1 MEASLRTARFVPL
14 STLIQLVYLFT
25 HKEILVNNKMFTR
38 RAFLKS
44 TALMGAGAALA
55 ACAPAAAPSAAPA
68 SAPAAAPVAAPDLPF
83 EVASEALN
91 PLGLEPG
98 KPVEGIFFEGGFG
111 RGYLDN
117 AADIFRALHPQNEMS
132 VAGIQRVGDQLRPR
146 FIGGNPP
153 DVIDNSG
160 AGLLDMAALVA
171 EGQLADLAPLFAA
184 PSLDTPGKT
193 FGETLFPGSQDSGKY
208 GGVQHVLLMAFTVA
222 GIWHSQTLF
231 EEQGWDYPTTWDE
244 MLGFCDMV
252 KSTTD
257 MAPWTYQGRYPQY
270 MNFGVL
276 WPLIYKNGGMQVV
289 VDIDNLVDGAWEHEA
304 VLTSLQQMQELHH
317 QGFIMAGT
325 EGLTHTE
332 SQAEWLQRKAVFIPC
347 GTWLENEMRDLTP
360 EDFNMVVKPVPGP
373 TADTSASIMA
383 WSGENFIVP
392 SQAVNPVGGMEYLRC
407 LMSKANAQWF
417 AQNVGAIMPVLGG
430 TEGVELSSAVMSA
443 TAIAEAAGND
453 IFDTLTDEW
462 YPPLNDEMRDR
473 TGDLMTGRMTPEQWI
488 EAMQAKSDEIK
499 ADPDIPKYERTA

>member
-1 MEASLRTARFVPL
+1 
-14 STLIQLVYLFT
+14 
-25 HKEILVNNKMFTR
+25 VNNKMFTR

-44 TALMGAGAALA
+44 TALVGAGAALA
-55 ACAPAAAPSAAPA
+55 ACAPAAPAPAPAAPA
-68 SAPAAAPVAAPDLPF
+68 APAATPAAPDLPF
-83 EVASEALN
+83 EVAAEALN

-98 KPVEGIFFEGGFG
+98 VPVEGVFFEGGFG

-117 AADIFRALHPQNEMS
+117 AADIFRALHPDNEMS

-160 AGLLDMAALVA
+160 AGNLDQAALVA
-171 EGQLADLAPLFAA
+171 EGQLLDLAPLFAA
-184 PSLDTPGKT
+184 PSLDSPGLT
-193 FGETLFPGSQDSGKY
+193 FGETLFPGSQDVGKY
-208 GGVQHVLLMAFTVA
+208 GGVQRVLLLAYTVA

-231 EEQGWDYPTTWDE
+231 EEMGWDYPTTWDE

-257 MAPWTYQGRYPQY
+257 MAPWTYQGRFPQY

-276 WPLIYKNGGMQVV
+276 WPLIYKNGGIQVI
-289 VDIDNLVDGAWEHEA
+289 VDIDNLEDGAWEHPA
-304 VLTSLQQMQELHH
+304 VLTSLEMMQELHN
-317 QGFIMAGT
+317 QDFILPGT

-332 SQAEWLQRKAVFIPC
+332 SQAEWLQGNAVFIPC
-347 GTWLENEMRDLTP
+347 GTWLENEMRELTP
-360 EDFNMVVKPVPGP
+360 ENFNMVVKPVPGP
-373 TADTSASIMA
+373 TEDTFHSIGA

-392 SQAVNPVGGMEYLRC
+392 TAAENPIGGMEYLRC

-417 AQNVGAIMPVLGG
+417 AQNVGAIMPVIGG
-430 TEGVELSSAVMSA
+430 TAGVELSSAVQSA
-443 TAIAEAAGND
+443 TQIAESAGDD
-453 IFDTLTDEW
+453 IFDSQIGAW
-462 YPPLNDEMRDR
+462 YTPLNDEMRDR
-473 TGDLMTGRMTPEQWI
+473 TGDLMTGRMSPEQWI
-488 EAMQAKSDEIK
+488 EAMQAKADEVK